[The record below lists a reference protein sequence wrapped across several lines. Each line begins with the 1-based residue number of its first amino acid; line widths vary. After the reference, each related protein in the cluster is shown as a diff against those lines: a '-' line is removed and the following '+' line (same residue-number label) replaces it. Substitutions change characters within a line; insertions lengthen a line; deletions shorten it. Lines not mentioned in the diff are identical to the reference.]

1 MAINEPDLTR
11 SAFYNRVGHVEIL
24 MDGFVK
30 EYRECD
36 FKFNVRKN
44 CIGACVDTAK
54 IGILGLNRDTVGA
67 LSTYMDVATNI
78 NMRRYIKVYAGYEL
92 TGEQLIFAGDIMFAK
107 PSQPVDNWLNIEAQ
121 IGAWL
126 RFETRSVSSGNG
138 EDGQTVGILIQNI
151 AKAMRLRV
159 DTRSISKE
167 ELNSPV
173 SSFDCSGNWLDII
186 RRLNAT
192 MNVKVLLPCDD
203 DGNMYMKVVP
213 DDITKIHG
221 EKNFKIDEASGLIGV
236 PEYSWPY
243 VKFTMLINPAV
254 KMFDTISIKS
264 NLVPHASGHEY
275 QITDIT
281 YNGQM
286 RGQSWYMTC
295 SARDVSAKKI
305 RRKA

>member
-126 RFETRSVSSGNG
+126 RFGTRSVSSGNG

-151 AKAMRLRV
+151 AG
-159 DTRSISKE
+159 IGE
-167 ELNSPV
+167 
-173 SSFDCSGNWLDII
+173 SFREGSA
-186 RRLNAT
+186 AT

-254 KMFDTISIKS
+254 KMFDTVSIKS
-264 NLVPHASGHEY
+264 NLVKHASGHEY

-295 SARDVSAKKI
+295 SARDVSANRI
-305 RRKA
+305 RRK